1 MMDIIGNLLPD
12 PAHFYVTG
20 YWIAFF
26 AALVE
31 TTIGI
36 GLIIPG
42 STIILILGAL
52 SARGSF
58 DAYDLIWFAA
68 TGAILGDNIKIE
80 TNSVALDKV
89 EINCANLK
97 VKTLESNI
105 KILKIQSSNL
115 KGLID
120 YNENNSNINIS
131 SNNSDLT
138 INKLK
143 FDGELSIRANN
154 SNYNNCIY
162 GDKNLGTFIANF
174 NNSNITIN

>member
-68 TGAILGDNIKIE
+68 TGAILGDNINYYWGRKYA
-80 TNSVALDKV
+80 SRWRFSLYVLV
-89 EINCANLK
+89 
-97 VKTLESNI
+97 S
-105 KILKIQSSNL
+105 
-115 KGLID
+115 
-120 YNENNSNINIS
+120 
-131 SNNSDLT
+131 
-138 INKLK
+138 
-143 FDGELSIRANN
+143 EL
-154 SNYNNCIY
+154 
-162 GDKNLGTFIANF
+162 
-174 NNSNITIN
+174 

>member
-68 TGAILGDNIKIE
+68 TGAILGDNINYYWGRKQGASTLCSLINQRTIE
-80 TNSVALDKV
+80 HDNRH
-89 EINCANLK
+89 
-97 VKTLESNI
+97 
-105 KILKIQSSNL
+105 SNL
-115 KGLID
+115 LSSVYFVGLAHRIH
-120 YNENNSNINIS
+120 S
-131 SNNSDLT
+131 
-138 INKLK
+138 
-143 FDGELSIRANN
+143 A
-154 SNYNNCIY
+154 
-162 GDKNLGTFIANF
+162 
-174 NNSNITIN
+174 

>member
-1 MMDIIGNLLPD
+1 MMMDIIGNLLPD

-36 GLIIPG
+36 SLIIPG

-68 TGAILGDNIKIE
+68 TGAIFGDNINYYLGRKYAARWQKHGFGLLKSLQIE
-80 TNSVALDKV
+80 KSKYFLITLDFQP
-89 EINCANLK
+89 EYY
-97 VKTLESNI
+97 T
-105 KILKIQSSNL
+105 
-115 KGLID
+115 
-120 YNENNSNINIS
+120 
-131 SNNSDLT
+131 
-138 INKLK
+138 
-143 FDGELSIRANN
+143 
-154 SNYNNCIY
+154 
-162 GDKNLGTFIANF
+162 
-174 NNSNITIN
+174 